1 MVVSWSMF
9 TSKDITKAKA
19 LKFPQKHKVSMIEA
33 VRNKDGSLS
42 FIFRKKISKVARKS
56 PVGLLIEKYYMD
68 KDVDMEAINGQAI
81 EWATLCNKGINP
93 KDHLEQLAEEEEKQK
108 AIELSNARTFGE
120 AVEEYNTVMLRN
132 GKNGDTTVT
141 ERMKVLKNVSGEWF
155 SMPYQSIDY
164 EKAYELF
171 NIKAY
176 QKGALGYAQNWGRNC
191 QAIFNRGVKKGWI
204 EVNPFIELAEDVGG
218 FASGSSENNYLLVS
232 EAVYISK
239 KMDKVDQL
247 DKNYGRGNQL
257 QALKLLLYTGVRL
270 NEVLKLKWEN
280 VHLNDKQPYIFFPK
294 STRKQK
300 DLEFVIPILS
310 KMKAIFEEQKK
321 VEINDYVF
329 PSYKDKTS
337 HITDIDF
344 ALEILRPPS
353 LDTEENKTVGNK
365 QRVEKFTAH
374 TLRRTWGQIGLDLGF
389 NMSTLNFVTGRTKS
403 IDSQG
408 TAYKSY
414 VSRGLNNALPFYKQ
428 IVDVIEGKQ
437 KIEDKTKKDQPVHP
451 TAEVVKEVVKDLH
464 QGQIDKEL
472 LKKQDDNVIQKKID
486 IEKAIAMRGMKLSD
500 APQHIK
506 QELRD
511 LEQPIFFA
519 ELRNKI
525 RQGHE
530 DSEEMIE
537 TLKNLKKPLP

>member
-1 MVVSWSMF
+1 MVVSWDMF

-68 KDVDMEAINGQAI
+68 KDVDMEAINGTAI

-108 AIELSNARTFGE
+108 AIEISNARTFGE

-132 GKNGDTTVT
+132 GKNNDRSVT
-141 ERMKVLKNVSGEWF
+141 ERMKVLKKVSGEWF
-155 SMPYQSIDY
+155 NMPYQSIDY
-164 EKAYELF
+164 DKAYELF

-176 QKGALGYAQNWGRNC
+176 QEGALGYAQNWGRNC

-218 FASGSSENNYLLVS
+218 FASGTSENNYLLVS

-239 KMDKVDQL
+239 KMDKFDQL
-247 DKNYGRGNQL
+247 DRKYGRGNQL
-257 QALKLLLYTGVRL
+257 QALKLLLYSGVRL

-280 VHLNDKQPYIFFPK
+280 VHLNEKQPYIFFPK
-294 STRKQK
+294 GSRKQK

-329 PSYKDKTS
+329 PSYKDKTM

-365 QRVEKFTAH
+365 QRVEKFTAF

-437 KIEDKTKKDQPVHP
+437 KIEDKTKKDQPVP
-451 TAEVVKEVVKDLH
+451 TAEVVKEVVVDLSKK
-464 QGQIDKEL
+464 QQDKEL
-472 LKKQDDNVIQKKID
+472 LKKQDDNIIQKKID
-486 IEKAIAMRGMKLSD
+486 IEKAIAMRGMKLSN

-511 LEQPIFFA
+511 LEQPIFYA

-537 TLKNLKKPLP
+537 TLKNLKQPLP

>member
-1 MVVSWSMF
+1 
-9 TSKDITKAKA
+9 
-19 LKFPQKHKVSMIEA
+19 
-33 VRNKDGSLS
+33 
-42 FIFRKKISKVARKS
+42 
-56 PVGLLIEKYYMD
+56 
-68 KDVDMEAINGQAI
+68 MEAINGTAI

-108 AIELSNARTFGE
+108 AIEISNARTFGE

-132 GKNGDTTVT
+132 GKNNDRSVT
-141 ERMKVLKNVSGEWF
+141 ERMKVLKKVSGEWF
-155 SMPYQSIDY
+155 NMPYQSIDY
-164 EKAYELF
+164 DKAYELF

-176 QKGALGYAQNWGRNC
+176 QEGALGYAQNWGRNC

-218 FASGSSENNYLLVS
+218 FASGTSENNYLLVS

-239 KMDKVDQL
+239 KMDKFDQL
-247 DKNYGRGNQL
+247 DRKYGRGNQL
-257 QALKLLLYTGVRL
+257 QALKLLLYSGVRL

-280 VHLNDKQPYIFFPK
+280 VHLNEKQPYIFFPK
-294 STRKQK
+294 GSRKQK

-329 PSYKDKTS
+329 PSYKDKTM

-365 QRVEKFTAH
+365 QRVEKFTAF

-437 KIEDKTKKDQPVHP
+437 KIEDKTKKDQPVP
-451 TAEVVKEVVKDLH
+451 TAEVVKEVVVDLSKK
-464 QGQIDKEL
+464 QQDKEL
-472 LKKQDDNVIQKKID
+472 LKKQDDNIIQKKID
-486 IEKAIAMRGMKLSD
+486 IEKAIAMRGMKLSN

-511 LEQPIFFA
+511 LEQPIFYA

-537 TLKNLKKPLP
+537 TLKNLKQPLP

>member
-68 KDVDMEAINGQAI
+68 KDVDMEAINGTAI

-108 AIELSNARTFGE
+108 AIEISNARTFSE

-164 EKAYELF
+164 DKAYELF

-176 QKGALGYAQNWGRNC
+176 QEGALGYAKAWGRNC

-218 FASGSSENNYLLVS
+218 FASGTSENNYLLVN

-239 KMDKVDQL
+239 KMDKFDKL
-247 DKNYGRGNQL
+247 DRKYGRGNQL

-280 VHLNDKQPYIFFPK
+280 VHLNEKQPYIFFPK
-294 STRKQK
+294 GTRKQK

-365 QRVEKFTAH
+365 QRVEKFTAF

-428 IVDVIEGKQ
+428 IIDVIEGKQ
-437 KIEDKTKKDQPVHP
+437 KIEDKNKKDQPVQP
-451 TAEVVKEVVKDLH
+451 TAEVVKEVVADLH
-464 QGQIDKEL
+464 QTQEDKEL
-472 LKKQDDNVIQKKID
+472 LKKQDDNVIQKLLDLNMNLGRRRIL
-486 IEKAIAMRGMKLSD
+486 IAD
-500 APQHIK
+500 APEDVKKQHR
-506 QELRD
+506 ELE
-511 LEQPIFFA
+511 EQVEFA
-519 ELRNKI
+519 EYRNKI
-525 RQGHE
+525 REG
-530 DSEEMIE
+530 DPNAEE
-537 TLKNLKKPLP
+537 LKAILKSYNQPLP